1 MASNL
6 RTFDYY
12 NIFQEMDD
20 FTKLLNKNFNYKHTG
35 DNKMQGKT
43 NIFIEDEN
51 LHFEIYVPG
60 FSKNDININV
70 DNDTLSISGAL
81 EQVERKNRR
90 YLMKEKSTFYN
101 KFYRNFSL
109 PQGLNL
115 DAIEASY
122 IAGILTISIPYTKE
136 VQKEKRNI
144 TIS

>member
-6 RTFDYY
+6 QTFDYY

-20 FTKLLNKNFNYKHTG
+20 FTKLLNKNFKYKHMG

-60 FSKNDININV
+60 FSKNDITINV
-70 DNDTLSISGAL
+70 DNDTLSISGSV
-81 EQVERKNRR
+81 EQPERKNRR

-101 KFYRNFSL
+101 KFFRNFSL

-115 DAIEASY
+115 DAVEASY
-122 IAGILTISIPYTKE
+122 IAGILTVSIPYIHET
-136 VQKEKRNI
+136 QKERRNI